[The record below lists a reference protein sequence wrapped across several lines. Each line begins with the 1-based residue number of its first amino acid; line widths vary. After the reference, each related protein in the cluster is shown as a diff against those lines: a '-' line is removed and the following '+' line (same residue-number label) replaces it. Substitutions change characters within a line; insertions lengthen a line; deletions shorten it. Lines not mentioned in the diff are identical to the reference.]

1 MRKQQ
6 EFRRRIVNTAISKVQ
21 QITPNGRIEKELA
34 EEFIRAS
41 AHWDQSPNGGIVR
54 SPKYAKH
61 IRNSNNQ
68 WVIYPSNSFSISY
81 AIYNCQ
87 QALLEF
93 LQQIE
98 SGNGMSRPQLLE
110 RLKSIVRGSVVNSNG
125 DRYKNYSGIVG
136 DYIWF
141 GNQGICIS
149 DFVHLILIKGGSDDP
164 SFRLIN

>member
-1 MRKQQ
+1 
-6 EFRRRIVNTAISKVQ
+6 
-21 QITPNGRIEKELA
+21 
-34 EEFIRAS
+34 
-41 AHWDQSPNGGIVR
+41 
-54 SPKYAKH
+54 
-61 IRNSNNQ
+61 
-68 WVIYPSNSFSISY
+68 
-81 AIYNCQ
+81 
-87 QALLEF
+87 
-93 LQQIE
+93 
-98 SGNGMSRPQLLE
+98 MSRPQLLE